1 MQTGFCVENDFVQYN
16 SGMSIPKTIY
26 PIPAGEVR
34 EEIRVANSR
43 FIASLGPAVSVE
55 EARGFIHRIKTE
67 FADANHNVPVFL
79 VGHGDSVT
87 AHCSDDGEPS
97 GTAGRPALAVL
108 QGSGLG
114 DVVAVITRYF
124 GGTKLGTGGLVHAYS
139 DAMRTVLQKVE
150 RSARVMTHTVLVAFP
165 YTYLERIRRM
175 SADCNG
181 MILDEE
187 FGADVTVTVRFRV
200 DDTPAFQAQI
210 VELTRGTIT
219 AEIMETREVCLPWSA
234 IK

>member
-1 MQTGFCVENDFVQYN
+1 
-16 SGMSIPKTIY
+16 
-26 PIPAGEVR
+26 
-34 EEIRVANSR
+34 
-43 FIASLGPAVSVE
+43 
-55 EARGFIHRIKTE
+55 
-67 FADANHNVPVFL
+67 
-79 VGHGDSVT
+79 
-87 AHCSDDGEPS
+87 
-97 GTAGRPALAVL
+97 
-108 QGSGLG
+108 
-114 DVVAVITRYF
+114 VVVITRYF
-124 GGTKLGTGGLVHAYS
+124 GGTKLGTGGLVRAYS

-165 YTYLERIRRM
+165 YIYLERIRRM